1 MFLQIGLNNAPC
13 SGNCKFCSLAASH
26 YGLAEEVEKSEEE
39 ILAIAGEAAHKIDAL
54 FLMTTAD
61 YPVERFLE
69 IGRKVK
75 ALLPENVLL
84 IANIGDFGQETA
96 KKLKEAGFTG
106 VYHIVRLNEGVDT
119 ELSSEIRIAT
129 LDAIASAGLDLIY
142 CVEPIG
148 PEHTYDQIA
157 EEILRARH
165 YHVDRM
171 SYDSFLLIYVKS
183 GEGYA
188 EAQGSYYPL
197 QAGDILLLDCY
208 IPHKYGTNTAWEIQW
223 LHFDGPMARSYF
235 ERIQKNGQLL
245 CIASHH
251 PATHDLRKMLRQ
263 FASKAPL
270 SDIVLSKQITDLL
283 TSIILYGD
291 NARVSHSSTII
302 DECVRYISSNL
313 DKELSV
319 EQLSQEFSLSPYYF
333 SRLFKE
339 ETGVSPHKYLV
350 MVRLDYAR
358 YVLRS
363 TNLTIKETAYRCG
376 FNSESNFCTCFREA
390 FGITPKEYRQSY

>member
-1 MFLQIGLNNAPC
+1 MRPLDPGTSPDSVLYAYTKGSNGTAVPFYPIYL
-13 SGNCKFCSLAASH
+13 
-26 YGLAEEVEKSEEE
+26 
-39 ILAIAGEAAHKIDAL
+39 GEFICD
-54 FLMTTAD
+54 
-61 YPVERFLE
+61 
-69 IGRKVK
+69 
-75 ALLPENVLL
+75 
-84 IANIGDFGQETA
+84 
-96 KKLKEAGFTG
+96 
-106 VYHIVRLNEGVDT
+106 
-119 ELSSEIRIAT
+119 
-129 LDAIASAGLDLIY
+129 
-142 CVEPIG
+142 
-148 PEHTYDQIA
+148 
-157 EEILRARH
+157 RH
-165 YHVDRM
+165 YHVDRI

-188 EAQGSYYPL
+188 ESQGRYYPL

-235 ERIQKNGQLL
+235 ERIQKNSPLL
-245 CIASHH
+245 RIASHH

-263 FASKAPL
+263 FASKGPL
-270 SDIVLSKQITDLL
+270 SDILLPKPITDLL
-283 TSIILYGD
+283 TGIILYGD
-291 NARVSHSSTII
+291 NARVSHGSTVI

-319 EQLSQEFSLSPYYF
+319 EQLSREFSLSPYYF

-350 MVRLDYAR
+350 MVRLDYSR

-376 FNSESNFCTCFREA
+376 FNSESNFCTRFREA
-390 FGITPKEYRQSY
+390 FGITPKEYRQSS

>member
-1 MFLQIGLNNAPC
+1 MRPLDPGTSPDSVLYAYTKGSNGTAVPFYPIYL
-13 SGNCKFCSLAASH
+13 
-26 YGLAEEVEKSEEE
+26 
-39 ILAIAGEAAHKIDAL
+39 GEFICD
-54 FLMTTAD
+54 
-61 YPVERFLE
+61 
-69 IGRKVK
+69 
-75 ALLPENVLL
+75 
-84 IANIGDFGQETA
+84 
-96 KKLKEAGFTG
+96 
-106 VYHIVRLNEGVDT
+106 
-119 ELSSEIRIAT
+119 
-129 LDAIASAGLDLIY
+129 
-142 CVEPIG
+142 
-148 PEHTYDQIA
+148 
-157 EEILRARH
+157 RH
-165 YHVDRM
+165 YHVDRI

-188 EAQGSYYPL
+188 ESQGRYYPL

-235 ERIQKNGQLL
+235 ERIQKNSPLL
-245 CIASHH
+245 RIASHH

-263 FASKAPL
+263 FASKGPL
-270 SDIVLSKQITDLL
+270 SDILLSKQITDLL
-283 TSIILYGD
+283 TGIILYGD
-291 NARVSHSSTII
+291 NARVSHGSTVI

-319 EQLSQEFSLSPYYF
+319 EQLSREFSLSPYYF

-350 MVRLDYAR
+350 MVRLDYSR

-376 FNSESNFCTCFREA
+376 FNSESNFCTRFREV

>member
-1 MFLQIGLNNAPC
+1 MRPLDPGTSADSALYAYTKGSNGTMVPFYPMYL
-13 SGNCKFCSLAASH
+13 
-26 YGLAEEVEKSEEE
+26 
-39 ILAIAGEAAHKIDAL
+39 GEYICD
-54 FLMTTAD
+54 
-61 YPVERFLE
+61 
-69 IGRKVK
+69 
-75 ALLPENVLL
+75 
-84 IANIGDFGQETA
+84 
-96 KKLKEAGFTG
+96 
-106 VYHIVRLNEGVDT
+106 
-119 ELSSEIRIAT
+119 
-129 LDAIASAGLDLIY
+129 
-142 CVEPIG
+142 
-148 PEHTYDQIA
+148 
-157 EEILRARH
+157 RH
-165 YHVDRM
+165 YHVDRK

-188 EAQGSYYPL
+188 ETQGNYYPL
-197 QAGDILLLDCY
+197 QTGDILLLDCY

-223 LHFDGPMARSYF
+223 LHFDGPVARSYF

-245 CIASHH
+245 RIASHH

-291 NARVSHSSTII
+291 NARVSHGSTII

-319 EQLSQEFSLSPYYF
+319 EQLSREFSLSPYYF

-350 MVRLDYAR
+350 MVRLDYSR

-376 FNSESNFCTCFREA
+376 FNSESNFCTRFRET
-390 FGITPKEYRQSY
+390 FGITPKEFRSSF

>member
-1 MFLQIGLNNAPC
+1 MRPLDPGTSPDSVLYAYTKSGGTIVPFYPMFL
-13 SGNCKFCSLAASH
+13 
-26 YGLAEEVEKSEEE
+26 
-39 ILAIAGEAAHKIDAL
+39 GEFICDR
-54 FLMTTAD
+54 
-61 YPVERFLE
+61 Y
-69 IGRKVK
+69 
-75 ALLPENVLL
+75 
-84 IANIGDFGQETA
+84 
-96 KKLKEAGFTG
+96 
-106 VYHIVRLNEGVDT
+106 
-119 ELSSEIRIAT
+119 
-129 LDAIASAGLDLIY
+129 
-142 CVEPIG
+142 
-148 PEHTYDQIA
+148 
-157 EEILRARH
+157 
-165 YHVDRM
+165 YHVDRV

-245 CIASHH
+245 RIASLH
-251 PATHDLRKMLRQ
+251 PAPHDLRKMLRR

-291 NARVSHSSTII
+291 NTRVSHSSTII
-302 DECVRYISSNL
+302 DECLHYISSNL

-350 MVRLDYAR
+350 MVRLDYSR

-376 FNSESNFCTCFREA
+376 FNSESNFCTRFREA